1 MGWVRSTLPV
11 TSQGYRDLIA
21 IRETQDRTQLNP
33 GYQLQEVVAPLQ
45 LGEAPYHSDRLTV
58 IQDGGIQRKGHV
70 APG

>member
-45 LGEAPYHSDRLTV
+45 LG
-58 IQDGGIQRKGHV
+58 
-70 APG
+70 